1 MMNEGEKKVRKTR
14 SDKGKPRVKKTK
26 VQPKPIDDKTAKLAD
41 IKRTATAIG
50 GIGAMLSSMKPKPV
64 VASPVVAEAVK
75 PAKKKLIR
83 KPKVQAP
90 AAAAAAAAPAAA
102 AVKSP
107 EKKIRKPKVQAPAAA
122 AAAAAPAAAAAAPA
136 AEAGRKDM
144 LQAYKLSRK
153 GIISDLAED
162 RLRQATVWAATV
174 NISKK
179 DPMTKFYKMLK
190 DTNMNNKNIKY
201 FIDLIPKDRDVELSV
216 FGDAYFCVL
225 FMMDNS
231 NFKKAFV
238 FYKEYRGVDYAVI
251 AVERFV
257 VILGQNYRLISVSS
271 GRALAIF
278 DMIVENNLLTPEKM
292 ELLVSYIDKGYHKD
306 WFQEG
311 IENYFFRSGSP

>member
-26 VQPKPIDDKTAKLAD
+26 VEPKPIDDKTAKLAD

-50 GIGAMLSSMKPKPV
+50 GIGAMLSAMKPKPV

-75 PAKKKLIR
+75 PAKKLIR
-83 KPKVQAP
+83 KPKVQVP

-107 EKKIRKPKVQAPAAA
+107 EK
-122 AAAAAPAAAAAAPA
+122 
-136 AEAGRKDM
+136 
-144 LQAYKLSRK
+144 
-153 GIISDLAED
+153 GIISSLAKD
-162 RLRQATVWAATV
+162 RLYKAKVWTATV

-190 DTNMNNKNIKY
+190 DTGMTNKNIKY
-201 FIDLIPKDRDVELSV
+201 FIDLIPRDTDVELCV
-216 FGDAYFCVL
+216 FGDASFCVL
-225 FMMDNS
+225 YMRGFGDS

-238 FYKEYRGVDYAVI
+238 SYKPYQDVNYATI
-251 AVERFV
+251 ALERFV
-257 VILGQNYRLISVSS
+257 VILGKNYRLMSTLADT
-271 GRALAIF
+271 GKALDIF
-278 DMIVENNLLTPEKM
+278 NRIVENNLLTPEKM
-292 ELLVSYIDKGYHKD
+292 ELLVSYIDKPSNKD

-311 IENYFFRSGSP
+311 IDNYFFRSGSP